1 MPTPQERIAAVAGKL
16 DTLAETYS
24 RETDYYRDRMK
35 EEPDNKWVEIFMHS
49 NEERRQAYAAAADLV
64 RRDLLPSGT
73 IDE

>member
-16 DTLAETYS
+16 DTLAETYG

-35 EEPDNKWVEIFMHS
+35 EEPDNKWAEIFMHS

-64 RRDLLPSGT
+64 RRDLLPAN
-73 IDE
+73 DDR